1 MLGGI
6 DLNDLED
13 EPRIKILL
21 QDLLQNKIFLFL

>member
-13 EPRIKILL
+13 ESGIKILL